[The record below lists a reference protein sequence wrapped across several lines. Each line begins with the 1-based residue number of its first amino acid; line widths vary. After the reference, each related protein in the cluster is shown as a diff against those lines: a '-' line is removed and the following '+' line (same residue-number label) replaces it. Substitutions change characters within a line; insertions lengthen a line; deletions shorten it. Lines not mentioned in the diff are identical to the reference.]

1 MPVHLHGKLKIVLY
15 GATSVGHRGSKAYAT
30 LSLAI
35 RRVLKTDLM
44 KIGLNGR
51 VEWNVSMLIDVND
64 EVDTLDA
71 FVKTVS
77 RLGTKTSTV
86 GMLFLNA
93 HELARSGSLCGS
105 HRMQADADDKLGSA
119 GILKINV
126 QYIPLRNLSF
136 GMGVSDV
143 YFPMRTGCKLSLFQD
158 AHVHDKEL
166 PEILDRS
173 EKPRL
178 HRRAFEEMFG
188 AMTLARKLIYIAGW
202 SVYTELEMVRSGQ
215 KEAMQLGDFLVEKHR
230 QGCCV
235 VVLIWDDPTNNT
247 ALVDEGIMA
256 TSDEQTYSFFKG
268 TGVQVAKMPRLDDGT
283 NGFIGHMTV
292 SGIFTH
298 HQKIIVVDAPI
309 PGRDDKRRILS
320 YLGGLDLTSG
330 RWDTPSHCLWSTLR
344 TFHKNDFH
352 QACLVTDQRTGPR
365 EPWHDVH
372 CCLEGDAAWDVLQN
386 FQDRCQC
393 QGGKKLSLAAITEQE
408 FIRRVDEQAVLQR
421 DPDGWNAQIF
431 RSIDER
437 SAIFERG
444 HNLITKKGR
453 LLDAS
458 VQAAYVHHIR
468 RAERFLYIENQY
480 FIGSSHAWLSD
491 PLKECTNLIPLEIVT
506 KIVNMIKLRR
516 DFRVYIVIPMF
527 PEGAPESDAV
537 QEILY
542 WQYLT
547 VEMMYI
553 RIARELKVCGSSAR
567 PTDYLSF
574 FCLGRREYPEDSKL
588 VRRNSKAAGAN
599 HNRRFMIYLHS
610 KMLIVDD
617 EYIVLGSA
625 NINERSMSGT
635 RDTEI
640 AVGAY
645 QPAYVS
651 TTGAISPGGQVECFR
666 KSLWAEHFGD
676 GSVLLEKAETKICM
690 EKIRFIGWRN
700 WETYSSQEK
709 GFVSGALLYPYEV
722 SESGI
727 VTPAAERFPDSR
739 ASIIGRRTM
748 LPRLMTT

>member
-1 MPVHLHGKLKIVLY
+1 MF
-15 GATSVGHRGSKAYAT
+15 SCSK
-30 LSLAI
+30 
-35 RRVLKTDLM
+35 
-44 KIGLNGR
+44 
-51 VEWNVSMLIDVND
+51 
-64 EVDTLDA
+64 
-71 FVKTVS
+71 
-77 RLGTKTSTV
+77 
-86 GMLFLNA
+86 
-93 HELARSGSLCGS
+93 
-105 HRMQADADDKLGSA
+105 
-119 GILKINV
+119 
-126 QYIPLRNLSF
+126 
-136 GMGVSDV
+136 
-143 YFPMRTGCKLSLFQD
+143 D

-166 PEILDRS
+166 PEILDRA

-178 HRRAFEEMFG
+178 HRRTFEEMFG

-202 SVYTELEMVRSGQ
+202 SVHTELQMVRSGQ
-215 KEAMQLGDFLVEKHR
+215 KDAIKLGDFLVEKHR

-247 ALVDEGIMA
+247 ALVEEGIMA
-256 TSDEQTYSFFKG
+256 TSDEQTYRFFKG

-298 HQKIIVVDAPI
+298 HQKILIVDAPI

-386 FQDRCQC
+386 FQDRCKC
-393 QGGKKLSLAAITEQE
+393 QGGKNLSLAAITEQV
-408 FIRRVDEQAVLQR
+408 FIRRVDKKAVLQR

-468 RAERFLYIENQY
+468 RATRFLYIENQY
-480 FIGSSHAWLSD
+480 FIGSSHAWFSD

-506 KIVNMIKLRR
+506 KVVNMIKLGR

-553 RIARELKVCGSSAR
+553 RIARELKACGSSAR

-574 FCLGRREYPEDSKL
+574 FCLGRREYREDSKL
-588 VRRNSKAAGAN
+588 VRMNSKAAGAN
-599 HNRRFMIYLHS
+599 QNDRFMIYLHS

-617 EYIVLGSA
+617 EYIILGSA

-651 TTGAISPGGQVECFR
+651 SADAMSPGGQVECFR

-676 GSVLLEKAETKICM
+676 GSVLLEQVESKICM

-700 WETYSSQEK
+700 WETYCSQEK
-709 GFVSGALLYPYEV
+709 GVVSGALLYPYEV

-727 VTPAAERFPDSR
+727 VTPAVELFPDSR